1 MSHKGAR
8 YDAPVDWSDPD
19 QAATQARIDVLRNM
33 ISVNPMSYSEKEMLV
48 RQRLAAE
55 TRSSQAATVAKEKKP
70 PKNWDI

>member
-33 ISVNPMSYSEKEMLV
+33 ISINPMSYSEKETLV
-48 RQRLAAE
+48 RQRLADEARCAE
-55 TRSSQAATVAKEKKP
+55 AKNTAKEKAP